1 MTRDGNGAP
10 VRTEDDLRQAL
21 ATLERHAP
29 SMETALAAVRGA
41 AGSSTG
47 RGGRSRIRGWRP
59 RAAHRWWRRPRL
71 ALALAATAAAAGVVV
86 TLLPG
91 SGSPHTGHPAGQA
104 GPLSSSPTE
113 AGLPTPTALG
123 RAMLTAFNAVR
134 DDIEYSTETGITKGA
149 TVDVYRDWSWPAQ
162 PVPGQLQHDRT
173 LFSERTPKSPAVIL
187 AEDNEISFVT
197 PRAGVMTVRG
207 QITMVCYLGTG
218 NACGNG
224 SSNTPAGTWSQVSG
238 TVLNAPDIGGGGMLS
253 PASLAQGIATGQ
265 WRIMHRTR
273 LKGQPAIELRETS
286 HGRDVIE
293 PLPTLLWVNAR
304 THLPIRMVNGVGSAN
319 VTVNE
324 WAYLPPTPANLA
336 LLQVHIPPGYPRSV
350 PSR

>member
-1 MTRDGNGAP
+1 MTRDGNGGP
-10 VRTEDDLRQAL
+10 MRTEDDLRQAL

-41 AGSSTG
+41 NEGSAG
-47 RGGRSRIRGWRP
+47 RGGRSRIRRWRP

-71 ALALAATAAAAGVVV
+71 ALALAAAAAAAGLVITVLSASGPPRPGSSSGQ
-86 TLLPG
+86 TGLPG
-91 SGSPHTGHPAGQA
+91 SAHS
-104 GPLSSSPTE
+104 E

-197 PRAGVMTVRG
+197 PRAGVATVRG

-218 NACGNG
+218 HSCGYG
-224 SSNTPAGTWSQVSG
+224 STDTPAGTWSQVSG
-238 TVLNAPDIGGGGMLS
+238 TVLNAPDIGGDGMLS

-304 THLPIRMVNGVGSAN
+304 THLPIQMVNGVGSAN

-336 LLQVHIPPGYPRSV
+336 LLRVHIPPGYPRSV

>member
-1 MTRDGNGAP
+1 MTPDGNGGA

-21 ATLERHAP
+21 ATLDRHAP
-29 SMETALAAVRGA
+29 SVETALAAVRGA
-41 AGSSTG
+41 AGGSAG
-47 RGGRSRIRGWRP
+47 RGGRSRIRRWRP

-71 ALALAATAAAAGVVV
+71 ILSLAAAATTAGVVITV
-86 TLLPG
+86 LQASGPPRPGSRPGQAALPG
-91 SGSPHTGHPAGQA
+91 SAHS
-104 GPLSSSPTE
+104 E
-113 AGLPTPTALG
+113 AGLPTAAAMG
-123 RAMLTAFNAVR
+123 RAMLTAFNTVR
-134 DDIEYSTETGITKGA
+134 DDIEYSTETGISKGA

-197 PRAGVMTVRG
+197 PRAGVTTVRG
-207 QITMVCYLGTG
+207 QITVVCYLGAG
-218 NACGNG
+218 AACGY
-224 SSNTPAGTWSQVSG
+224 SSTNTPAGMWSQVSG
-238 TVLNAPDIGGGGMLS
+238 TVLNAPDIGSGGMLS
-253 PASLAQGIATGQ
+253 PASLARGIATGQ

-286 HGRDVIE
+286 HGPDVIE

-324 WAYLPPTPANLA
+324 WAYLSPTPASLA
-336 LLQVHIPPGYPRSV
+336 LLQVHIPAGYRHYV
-350 PSR
+350 PKR

>member
-1 MTRDGNGAP
+1 MTRDGNGRP

-29 SMETALAAVRGA
+29 SVETALAAVRGA
-41 AGSSTG
+41 
-47 RGGRSRIRGWRP
+47 GGRSRIRGWRP
-59 RAAHRWWRRPRL
+59 RVAHRWWRRPRL
-71 ALALAATAAAAGVVV
+71 ILSLVATAAAAGLVI
-86 TLLPG
+86 TMLPASGPPHPGSRAGQTGLPG
-91 SGSPHTGHPAGQA
+91 SAHS
-104 GPLSSSPTE
+104 E
-113 AGLPTPTALG
+113 AGLPTATAMG
-123 RAMLTAFNAVR
+123 RAMLSAFNAVK

-197 PRAGVMTVRG
+197 PRAGVTTVRG

-286 HGRDVIE
+286 HGRDVID

-336 LLQVHIPPGYPRSV
+336 LLRVRIPPGYPRSV